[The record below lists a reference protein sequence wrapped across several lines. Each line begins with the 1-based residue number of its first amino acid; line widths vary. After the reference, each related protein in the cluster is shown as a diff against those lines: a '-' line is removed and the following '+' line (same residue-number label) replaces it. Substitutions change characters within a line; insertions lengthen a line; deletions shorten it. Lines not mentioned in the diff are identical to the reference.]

1 MILGLAERDA
11 EPRFPVK
18 PRTCA
23 TAQKTG
29 KGHTRRTALPTD
41 LARHR
46 RCRAW
51 RLRAETRLT
60 GLSTAPRRPLG
71 PGSGPALLQER
82 GDRDLIQQQAGG
94 AAMIQAIRS
103 ATWSG
108 GKA

>member
-51 RLRAETRLT
+51 RLRGRNPTHRALDC
-60 GLSTAPRRPLG
+60 STAAPRARAQGQPCSK
-71 PGSGPALLQER
+71 SGV
-82 GDRDLIQQQAGG
+82 
-94 AAMIQAIRS
+94 
-103 ATWSG
+103 TVT
-108 GKA
+108 

>member
-41 LARHR
+41 LARHPLP
-46 RCRAW
+46 
-51 RLRAETRLT
+51 RLAAEGRNRLT
-60 GLSTAPRRPLG
+60 GLSTAPQRPLG
-71 PGSGPALLQER
+71 PGVRASPAPR
-82 GDRDLIQQQAGG
+82 AG
-94 AAMIQAIRS
+94 
-103 ATWSG
+103 
-108 GKA
+108 